1 MFNIG
6 IYWNI
11 LYYSFINICI
21 LLKIKWILLKIK
33 WILLKIKMDFIKNKN
48 GFY

>member
-11 LYYSFINICI
+11 LYYSFINI
-21 LLKIKWILLKIK
+21 WILLKN
-33 WILLKIKMDFIKNKN
+33 KMDFIKNKN